1 MDAILNARASY
12 SGLCC
17 FSLFFPFLFLF
28 DFSLSF
34 SSDLFPFHSLQFF
47 SLFQT
52 LRFFPHLWSGWRGLY
67 YHRSLAMHVE
77 YILPA
82 VNAVGAHKN
91 SRIFSIQ
98 RVVKLK
104 WDYFCDFTSF
114 FMNEYILGQRVAI
127 VGVSQST
134 QCGTKC
140 HCDSWAFD
148 RDNLLWLLGGSWN
161 S

>member
-1 MDAILNARASY
+1 MSLLPISHSIWMDAILNARASY

-98 RVVKLK
+98 RVVKLTK
-104 WDYFCDFTSF
+104 MRLFLWFYELLYEWIYFRSASGNRWRLSIYS
-114 FMNEYILGQRVAI
+114 MWYKMSLWQLGF
-127 VGVSQST
+127 
-134 QCGTKC
+134 
-140 HCDSWAFD
+140 W
-148 RDNLLWLLGGSWN
+148 
-161 S
+161 